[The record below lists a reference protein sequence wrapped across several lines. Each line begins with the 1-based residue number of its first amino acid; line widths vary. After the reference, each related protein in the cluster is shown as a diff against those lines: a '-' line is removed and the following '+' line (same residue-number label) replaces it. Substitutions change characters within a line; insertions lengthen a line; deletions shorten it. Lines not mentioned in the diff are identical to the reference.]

1 LSEKDA
7 DIISMD
13 FPDYVEEYP
22 PFPDVKTD
30 IPFAEGKEE
39 VYRRN
44 RLIAAEEQAKQLAE
58 EEKEKARR
66 KAELENM
73 YLEATETSRSPE
85 LLRKSIGADIKAKA
99 IVITAV
105 AALIVMM
112 LLTFID
118 SLKTDNVSVS
128 VGHEEYAA
136 ENAAPLVPV
145 TYTETQAESEPE
157 RMHTKHSIVS
167 IEPFEYEG
175 ESLFRVAAKFTAENT
190 GEKDFSLIERDIRLR
205 YGMFGSIEPFDWE
218 CGYSFGEN
226 KCVYIPQGEK
236 ETFTLY
242 YAVDGDKLGDISGFV
257 YKKHTDEE
265 YAENAVNSGYIHD
278 FELELTDKEE
288 QLVSE
293 AAPLYSEA
301 ASSAAAETEKE
312 TEAVTELPARQ
323 PAVPFEEQ
331 QGAVVYNTDALSFKF
346 SVSSEPIYIDSEYF
360 ADKYTVDVSVRNLTA
375 DEYMIIADN
384 FYVPRDGKKDYIL
397 SQAGYDESTTYF
409 TSWSK
414 WGDSEEW
421 TQSPIAFGFDNE
433 SSCRFTLVFSL
444 SPGEKLSVL
453 GYDRDHGWGEAKAR
467 DFEFMPEDFEVEME

>member
-1 LSEKDA
+1 MSEKDA

-22 PFPDVKTD
+22 PFPDVKMEL
-30 IPFAEGKEE
+30 PFAEGKEE

-58 EEKEKARR
+58 EEKKKAER

-73 YLEATETSRSPE
+73 YLEAAETNRSPGRF
-85 LLRKSIGADIKAKA
+85 RKSLGADKKATA
-99 IVITAV
+99 VLITAI
-105 AALIVMM
+105 AALIAI
-112 LLTFID
+112 LL
-118 SLKTDNVSVS
+118 VSFAKPNYDE
-128 VGHEEYAA
+128 GIGGAAEYA
-136 ENAAPLVPV
+136 EESEAPLVSV
-145 TYTETQAESEPE
+145 TYTAAQAESEPE
-157 RMHTKHSIVS
+157 RMHTKHAIAS

-175 ESLFRVAAKFTAENT
+175 ESLFKVAAKFTAENI
-190 GEKDFSLIERDIRLR
+190 GDKDFSLIERDIRLR

-218 CGYSFGEN
+218 CGYTFGEN

-242 YAVDGDKLGDISGFV
+242 YAVDGDRLEDISGFV

-278 FELELTDKEE
+278 FELELTDEE
-288 QLVSE
+288 KWLVSE
-293 AAPLYSEA
+293 KAQLYSEA
-301 ASSAAAETEKE
+301 VSSAAEAEEE
-312 TEAVTELPARQ
+312 TEAVTEVTARQ
-323 PAVPFEEQ
+323 PAVPFEEE
-331 QGAVVYNTDALSFKF
+331 QGAVVYNTGALSFKF
-346 SVSSEPIYIDSEYF
+346 AVSSEPIYIDSEYF
-360 ADKYTVDVSVRNLTA
+360 ADKYIVDVSVRNLTA

-397 SQAGYDESTTYF
+397 SPVGYDESTTYF
-409 TSWSK
+409 TSWSR

-421 TQSPIAFGFDNE
+421 TRSPIAFGFDNE

-453 GYDRDHGWGEAKAR
+453 GYDRDHGWGEAKAG
-467 DFEFMPEDFEVEME
+467 DFEFMPEDFEVEMK